1 MSLSGSVTVTTEA
14 QQEYCDC
21 DWFTAEQHQ
30 FLIHYIWGDGNLV
43 SNESISTRYGYVQHK
58 RVDFTRLICS
68 LLNFYYFFFKMRHCV
83 MFVHWYSAVSSNL
96 KAPRHVS
103 DSFIGFPYQHG
114 VEISLAVFLGKF
126 QAVWFQRTVL
136 LTN

>member
-1 MSLSGSVTVTTEA
+1 MERFYAVADYKGKGTQLVKHVSLSGSVTVTMEA

-43 SNESISTRYGYVQHK
+43 SNESISTRFGYVQHK
-58 RVDFTRLICS
+58 RVDFTCLICS

-83 MFVHWYSAVSSNL
+83 MFVH
-96 KAPRHVS
+96 
-103 DSFIGFPYQHG
+103 
-114 VEISLAVFLGKF
+114 
-126 QAVWFQRTVL
+126 
-136 LTN
+136 